1 MRPYKCWD
9 YEEYKSFLNT
19 IEEYAFF
26 SKEELYP
33 QESFKLNK
41 KILKTSI
48 NEWLSLWSIDI
59 NLAKIVSI
67 ISSNSIRNEMK
78 IGNIP
83 IGPLNN
89 RKWERV
95 HSIISS
101 IPSEIE
107 NIPSKIDENTQR
119 MKIIKETIINLQ
131 NEMKQLKE
139 ETKILKKK
147 GSTFY
152 KFKKDLPD
160 IEESASILSKE
171 EFIISS
177 KVQEIIDN
185 EKVNGFTSLNE
196 SLELSCEEEEKSLSL
211 ESISYL
217 KPSISY
223 LFNICELSPSIIDTL
238 KSMNGNTFI
247 SCDLRNYFKP
257 EQFQS
262 FEFLDVLY
270 CKTMI
275 NERFYPFQDHQSIKS
290 IEDLENEFID
300 ISKKEEYIDDNTFII
315 SEHANIFKKLKEIND
330 IHIGIE
336 KCNENINFD
345 DLPFKFKFKYLL
357 KQFEDIEMKCDE
369 LNIKIYYE
377 EDENQKQDVKEEED
391 NIDEIKNDEQVKE
404 ELIEDDISKVNEE
417 IDENDKQVKE
427 EEEEEVDM
435 DKIKR
440 KMIKNINKIIKKLN
454 KHLTRY
460 INDKTIKYENEIL
473 EKHLNRKYSNAL
485 EKFENIES
493 KVILRREEK
502 ALKDKE
508 KEYDKVNT
516 MLNIHQIK
524 NSSEDNNNRIFKI
537 NDYCKVCSCK
547 TGESLYNLFSEYEKE
562 HVLIDLLN
570 NIILKET
577 QKLKQQKQQ
586 EKQQKL
592 ENEHKNNNTNDIND
606 DNEEEEE
613 EIRVNLFSLIDELKL
628 TGSRL
633 LMLNQNDLMNEY
645 YPFKL
650 NNRFIS
656 ERIIN
661 EINETFYTIH
671 KESLEYEE
679 FECMEPDDIS
689 ELIIKHNS
697 KEKHEEDSKYPLLV
711 EPSMFNEEY
720 TCKSCGTHKG
730 HYMCF
735 SKICNYGSICIK
747 CLTCDI
753 CSTKYNIKYSPF
765 HNVE

>member
-1 MRPYKCWD
+1 MDIYYSLFFFRDLSKYSLRPYKYWD
-9 YEEYKSFLNT
+9 DEEFEKYKTKIDFDISNQKNMFKFDST
-19 IEEYAFF
+19 I
-26 SKEELYP
+26 L
-33 QESFKLNK
+33 Q
-41 KILKTSI
+41 TSI
-48 NEWLSLWSIDI
+48 EEWLSLWSIDI
-59 NLAKIVSI
+59 NLAKIVST
-67 ISSNSIRNEMK
+67 ISSSNPIRNEMK

-119 MKIIKETIINLQ
+119 IKIIKETIINLQ
-131 NEMKQLKE
+131 NELEQLKK
-139 ETKILKKK
+139 ETKVLKKK
-147 GSTFY
+147 GKIFY

-185 EKVNGFTSLNE
+185 EKVNEFTSLNE
-196 SLELSCEEEEKSLSL
+196 SLELSCEEEEEKSLSL
-211 ESISYL
+211 KSISYL
-217 KPSISY
+217 KPSISF

-257 EQFQS
+257 EDFQS

-300 ISKKEEYIDDNTFII
+300 ISEKEIVDPSEKENLDDNSYII
-315 SEHANIFKKLKEIND
+315 SEYIEIFKELKDIND
-330 IHIGIE
+330 IHIGHE
-336 KCNENINFD
+336 KYDRNTDFHV
-345 DLPFKFKFKYLL
+345 LPFKFKFKYLL
-357 KQFEDIEMKCDE
+357 KKFEDIEINYNELRIEQDE
-369 LNIKIYYE
+369 KPE
-377 EDENQKQDVKEEED
+377 QDK
-391 NIDEIKNDEQVKE
+391 
-404 ELIEDDISKVNEE
+404 SY
-417 IDENDKQVKE
+417 
-427 EEEEEVDM
+427 VDSNT

-454 KHLTRY
+454 KHFIKY

-524 NSSEDNNNRIFKI
+524 NSSEDNNNRIFKN

-613 EIRVNLFSLIDELKL
+613 EEEEIRVNLFSLIDELKL

-650 NNRFIS
+650 KDRFIS

-697 KEKHEEDSKYPLLV
+697 KEEHEEDSKYPLLV